1 MNMASCKPFS
11 LDLAADQSKLPHYVP
26 PPCQV
31 ACPIGTDV
39 ASYVGLI
46 WENDKA
52 GALEAITA
60 TNPLSA
66 VCGRVCDAPCEPAC
80 RRAAADGP
88 VAIRALKRW
97 VLDALGPTFKM
108 PAVQPTKDKKVAIIG
123 AGPAGLTAAQDIA
136 LAGYKVD
143 LYEAQSKAG
152 GMCLWGIPDFRLP
165 SAVVE
170 EDINRILD
178 RCQGITL
185 HLNAPL
191 GEKVR
196 LTELAA
202 SHDAVL
208 LTIGASKGKS
218 IGIPGEELDG
228 VIDGVSFLNRINGG
242 ERPRL
247 PAHVVVI
254 GGGDVAMDACR
265 TAKRLPG
272 VEKVTVVYRRGPS
285 EIPARKHELDASV
298 AENIEFAYSVAP
310 VGIEADGKGGLKL
323 RCVKQSAGAPG
334 ADGRRVYTPVTG
346 SEFDI
351 ACGMVIAAVGQKTSS
366 LELAKLGM
374 MEGDHIATRSS
385 DMGTKLD
392 KVYAA
397 GDAAFGSSTI
407 VQAMFQGHKAAYYV
421 LAALEGEAHPVPYR
435 TPYSTRNVPVAQDQ
449 KWEILG
455 LKNPKFLGMSAGAF
469 ADSEANYDDKTAI
482 EQAARCYRCDTETG
496 SADYSVK
503 VREAIFSMARSDA
516 KPADIVRITRE
527 RLEAR
532 PQDVRAG
539 RPTFDDLVFL
549 PANLTRLVIDPYREA
564 CKTKTRLGEGLDLAQ
579 PVLVAGLESAPAAIR
594 TAASAAIAASG
605 GAHVGREPLGG
616 VPWLQIVS
624 APGDARAEATAVLMR
639 TSATA
644 APVLP
649 KAARAGQLR
658 GMIVTPDTVDSALR
672 AAVDQGA
679 DIVILDGTGHL
690 GDTFADLS
698 GAPDL
703 SLLPR
708 AIGQMRALKAEEKF
722 PLIWFGGL
730 RSGSDLAK
738 AMALGANAG
747 IAEVAA
753 ALAMGGVIG
762 QNGMSFP
769 DADGATAE
777 TALAAFLK
785 AAVSECS
792 MMARC
797 TGKTDVHNLEPED
810 LRTLTQAAQKATG
823 TVMAGL
829 RKSA

>member
-1 MNMASCKPFS
+1 MAGCKPFS
-11 LDLAADQSKLPHYVP
+11 VDLSADQSKLPHYVP

-39 ASYVGLI
+39 GSYVGLI
-46 WENDKA
+46 WDNNKE

-80 RRAAADGP
+80 RRAASDGP

-108 PAVQPTKDKKVAIIG
+108 PPVQPTKDKKVAIIG

-178 RCQGITL
+178 RCPGITL

-191 GEKVR
+191 GEKVSLSD
-196 LTELAA
+196 LTA

-208 LTIGASKGKS
+208 LAIGASKGKS
-218 IGIPGEELDG
+218 IGVPGEEIEG
-228 VIDGVSFLNRINGG
+228 VIDGVSFLNRVNGG

-285 EIPARKHELDASV
+285 EIPARKHELDASL
-298 AENIEFAYSVAP
+298 AEGIEFVYSVAP
-310 VGIEADGKGGLKL
+310 VGVEKDGKGGLKL

-334 ADGRRVYTPVTG
+334 ADGRKVYTPVAG

-351 ACGMVIAAVGQKTSS
+351 PCGMVIASVGQKTSS

-374 MEGDHIATRSS
+374 MEGDHIATRAS
-385 DMGTKLD
+385 DMGTKVD
-392 KVYAA
+392 KVFAA

-455 LKNPKFLGMSAGAF
+455 LKHPKFLGTSAGAF
-469 ADSEANYDDKTAI
+469 ADSEANYDDKTAK

-496 SADYSVK
+496 SADFSVK
-503 VREAIFSMARSDA
+503 MREAIFAMARSDA
-516 KPADIVRITRE
+516 KPADVTRITRE
-527 RLEAR
+527 RLTDR
-532 PQDVRAG
+532 PQEPRVGRA
-539 RPTFDDLVFL
+539 TFDDLVFL

-564 CKTKTRLGEGLDLAQ
+564 CKTKTPLGAGLNLEQ
-579 PVLVAGLESAPAAIR
+579 PIFVAGLEAAPATVRAG
-594 TAASAAIAASG
+594 AAAAVKSAG
-605 GAHVGREPLGG
+605 GAHIGREPLAG
-616 VPWLQIVS
+616 VPWLQIVN
-624 APGDARAEATAVLMR
+624 APGDSRAEATGVLLR
-639 TSATA
+639 ATA
-644 APVLP
+644 TATLALP
-649 KAARAGQLR
+649 KAAREGQLR
-658 GMIVTPDTVDSALR
+658 GLIVTPDSFERGLR
-672 AAVDQGA
+672 FAAEQDA
-679 DIVILDGTGHL
+679 DIVVLDGTGHL
-690 GDTFADLS
+690 GDTYADLV

-703 SLLPR
+703 SLLPKAVGLLR
-708 AIGQMRALKAEEKF
+708 SIKAEEKF
-722 PLIWFGGL
+722 PLLWFGGL

-738 AMALGANAG
+738 AMALGGNAG
-747 IAEVAA
+747 VVEVAA

-762 QNGMSFP
+762 PNGMSFP
-769 DADGATAE
+769 DADAAKAE
-777 TALAAFLK
+777 TALAQFLK

-810 LRTLTQAAQKATG
+810 LRSLTIAAQKATG
-823 TVMAGL
+823 IVMAGL
-829 RKSA
+829 KKSA